1 MRIHPGVEQG
11 MQSPCTPLVRLF
23 LFLSPLFVPTLISLS
38 RNLSRANVSLSSSPK
53 KKNLHLAQIQI
64 LNVDREYEGI
74 YLVINLCIFISRE
87 GVCNMRTNYSNMLFP
102 IRFRFNDCNIETNV
116 EIVI

>member
-38 RNLSRANVSLSSSPK
+38 RNLSRANVSLSLLLQKRK
-53 KKNLHLAQIQI
+53 KKLAPCTNSD
-64 LNVDREYEGI
+64 LERRSRVKYKGI

-87 GVCNMRTNYSNMLFP
+87 GVCNMRTNYSNMLFF
-102 IRFRFNDCNIETNV
+102 ISDSISIQRL
-116 EIVI
+116 